1 MRSSSI
7 FSLNYCGPFSIG
19 GGGSMTHAGSTV
31 FISVHTNVSLDLID
45 PSGFVFL
52 LKGSFVTLEDYFCL
66 FFDILG

>member
-1 MRSSSI
+1 
-7 FSLNYCGPFSIG
+7 
-19 GGGSMTHAGSTV
+19 MTHAGSTV